1 MMNDESEK
9 VLTGP
14 ALHIWLGYCGVGSC
28 FSVLSLTCQLLH
40 DPTQKL
46 MRLHIYIAQQYSLVD
61 AKIGN

>member
-1 MMNDESEK
+1 MNDESEK

-46 MRLHIYIAQQYSLVD
+46 MRLYIYI
-61 AKIGN
+61 